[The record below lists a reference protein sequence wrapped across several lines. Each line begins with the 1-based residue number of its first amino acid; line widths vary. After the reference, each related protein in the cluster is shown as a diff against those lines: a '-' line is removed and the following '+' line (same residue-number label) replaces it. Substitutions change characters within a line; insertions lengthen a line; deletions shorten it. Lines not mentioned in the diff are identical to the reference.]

1 MKYTKTVTGMKT
13 LKEITNEILSL
24 KSAYVFC
31 HVRPDGDTVGSA
43 VALTLAL
50 KQKGIICDIVCDGEL
65 PEKLKVLV
73 DGSLFLTPQEV
84 KTARDGHIA
93 VDIAGEHLLGHS
105 WGVYT
110 ASTKCFCIDHHP
122 SNSRFSNLLYLE
134 ARPSTTLIIHE
145 MIKLMQADFTAQI
158 AEAILLGII
167 TDTGNFMHDC
177 TNSMALQ
184 VASEMINCGA
194 SMQKV
199 INAIYK
205 TQSKERSQ
213 LYIEVLGKM
222 RFYLQNKLAL
232 ITIKADDL
240 QSRGLTEDCT
250 EGFVDYP
257 LTIAGVEVSVS
268 LLQTRNNLYRVSF
281 RSRGNVDVNVIAGE
295 FGGGGHR
302 FASGCVVSGMYEEV
316 VEKVVRAVDINI
328 Y

>member
-1 MKYTKTVTGMKT
+1 MVMGMKT

-24 KSAYVFC
+24 KSVYVFC

-50 KQKGIICDIVCDGEL
+50 RQKGVTCDIVCDGEL
-65 PEKLKVLV
+65 PQKLALIV
-73 DGSLFLTPQEV
+73 DKSLFIAPQDV
-84 KTARDGHIA
+84 KFAREGHIA
-93 VDIAGEHLLGHS
+93 VDVASEHLLGHS

-110 ASTKCFCIDHHP
+110 ASEKCFCIDHHP
-122 SNSRFSNLLYLE
+122 SNSRFAKFLYLE
-134 ARPSTTLIIHE
+134 TRQSATLIIHE
-145 MIKLMQADFTAQI
+145 MLKLMQIDFTIQI

-184 VASEMINCGA
+184 VASEMVNCGA
-194 SMQKV
+194 NMQKI
-199 INAIYK
+199 INAIFK
-205 TQSKERSQ
+205 TQSKERAQ
-213 LYIEVLGKM
+213 LYVDVLSKM
-222 RFYLQNKLAL
+222 RFYLQNKLAI
-232 ITIKADDL
+232 ITIKSDDL
-240 QSRGLTEDCT
+240 QSRGLAEDST

-257 LTIAGVEVSVS
+257 LTIMGVEVAVS
-268 LLQTRNNLYRVSF
+268 LLQTKTNLYRVSF

-302 FASGCVVSGMYEEV
+302 MASGCVVSGMYEEV

>member
-1 MKYTKTVTGMKT
+1 
-13 LKEITNEILSL
+13 
-24 KSAYVFC
+24 
-31 HVRPDGDTVGSA
+31 
-43 VALTLAL
+43 
-50 KQKGIICDIVCDGEL
+50 
-65 PEKLKVLV
+65 
-73 DGSLFLTPQEV
+73 
-84 KTARDGHIA
+84 
-93 VDIAGEHLLGHS
+93 
-105 WGVYT
+105 
-110 ASTKCFCIDHHP
+110 
-122 SNSRFSNLLYLE
+122 
-134 ARPSTTLIIHE
+134 
-145 MIKLMQADFTAQI
+145 
-158 AEAILLGII
+158 
-167 TDTGNFMHDC
+167 
-177 TNSMALQ
+177 
-184 VASEMINCGA
+184 
-194 SMQKV
+194 
-199 INAIYK
+199 
-205 TQSKERSQ
+205 
-213 LYIEVLGKM
+213 M